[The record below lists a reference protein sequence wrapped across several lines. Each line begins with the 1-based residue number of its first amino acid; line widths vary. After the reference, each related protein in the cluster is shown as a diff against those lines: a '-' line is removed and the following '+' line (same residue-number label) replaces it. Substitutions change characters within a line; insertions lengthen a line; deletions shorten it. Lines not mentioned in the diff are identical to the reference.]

1 MSKKKELLEEI
12 AVTKAE
18 LADLE
23 QKQMRSQASIVESLI
38 DKEEPKEQEK
48 SYFKTLQSMIKLQR
62 EKLQMLTDE
71 LQLMK
76 EQK

>member
-23 QKQMRSQASIVESLI
+23 QKQLRSQASIVESLI

-71 LQLMK
+71 FQLMK

>member
-23 QKQMRSQASIVESLI
+23 QKQLRSQASIVESLI

-48 SYFKTLQSMIKLQR
+48 SYFKTLQ
-62 EKLQMLTDE
+62 
-71 LQLMK
+71 
-76 EQK
+76 